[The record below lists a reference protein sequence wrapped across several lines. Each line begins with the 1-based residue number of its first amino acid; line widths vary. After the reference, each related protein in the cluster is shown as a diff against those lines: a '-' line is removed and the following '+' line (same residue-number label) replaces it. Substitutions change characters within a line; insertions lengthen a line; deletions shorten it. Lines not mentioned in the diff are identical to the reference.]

1 MKMRSYS
8 LSGSVWDSGQR
19 PLLPHFG
26 DLSPESQQ
34 KVVTTSVSGRS
45 VAGYSAG
52 DSAAIS
58 HIENRQQNE
67 DAYKNNGTDK
77 QKELRNRDRRR
88 DREAIG
94 RLRLKLNTVIITTP
108 IGRRRE
114 MKRQRLETSQRLRRY
129 PEETN
134 DLGGSK

>member
-19 PLLPHFG
+19 PLLPYFG

-34 KVVTTSVSGRS
+34 KVVTTSVSRRS

-52 DSAAIS
+52 DPAAIS
-58 HIENRQQNE
+58 HIENRQQNG
-67 DAYKNNGTDK
+67 DAYKNNGTDN
-77 QKELRNRDRRR
+77 QKELGNRDRRR

-94 RLRLKLNTVIITTP
+94 RLRLKLDTVTIATP
-108 IGRRRE
+108 IGGRRE
-114 MKRQRLETSQRLRRY
+114 ML
-129 PEETN
+129 
-134 DLGGSK
+134 